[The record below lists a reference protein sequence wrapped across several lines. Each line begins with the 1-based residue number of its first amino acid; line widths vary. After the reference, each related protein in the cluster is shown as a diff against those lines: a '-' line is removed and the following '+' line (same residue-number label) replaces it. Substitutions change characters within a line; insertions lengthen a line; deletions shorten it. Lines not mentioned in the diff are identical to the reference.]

1 MTSTTASPIKSIASE
16 RESFWEQIAAELTA
30 AISKG
35 IYQPGQRLPTE
46 HSLAEQF
53 GVNRHTIRRSLSSL
67 CSQGLLRVIQGSGTY
82 VEEFAVDLLLTKRT
96 RLHQSLE
103 QAGLKGGLQ
112 VVKSQTVVASADLAH
127 KLKVQV
133 RSKLLL
139 IQTLGEASNFPLSVS
154 ERYFPLPRFSGLE
167 TRVLQTGSITAAF
180 SACGVADYT
189 RLTSRI
195 TADMPKIELA
205 GLLKQSATRP
215 VLLVESVNIDTQGM
229 PIEFAKTWFAGDRVS
244 LTVTTHE

>member
-16 RESFWEQIAAELTA
+16 RESFWEHIAAELTA

-35 IYQPGQRLPTE
+35 AYQPGQRLPTE

-67 CSQGLLRVIQGSGTY
+67 CSQGLLRVVQGSGTY

-112 VVKSQTVVASADLAH
+112 VVKSQTVVANSDLAH
-127 KLKVQV
+127 KLQVPV

-167 TRVLQTGSITAAF
+167 TSVLQTGSITAAF

-215 VLLVESVNIDTQGM
+215 VLLVESVNIDTQGI
-229 PIEFAKTWFAGDRVS
+229 PIEFAKTWFVGDRVS
-244 LTVTTHE
+244 LTVNTHE

>member
-1 MTSTTASPIKSIASE
+1 MTFTSISSLKSVASE
-16 RESFWEQIAAELTA
+16 RESFWEQIATEITA
-30 AISKG
+30 AISNG
-35 IYQPGQRLPTE
+35 TYLPGQRLPTE
-46 HSLAEQF
+46 HSLANQF
-53 GVNRHTIRRSLSSL
+53 GVNRHTIRRSLSNL

-112 VVKSQTVVASADLAH
+112 VLKSQTVVASTDLAH
-127 KLKVQV
+127 KLKVPV
-133 RSKLLL
+133 RTKLLL
-139 IQTLGEASNFPLSVS
+139 MQTIGEASNFPLSVS

-167 TRVLQTGSITAAF
+167 ASVLQTGSITAAF

-195 TADMPKIELA
+195 TADMPKVELA
-205 GLLKQSATRP
+205 GLLKQPATRP
-215 VLLVESVNIDTQGM
+215 VLLVESVNIDAQGV
-229 PIEFAKTWFAGDRVS
+229 PIEFATTWFAGDRVS
-244 LTVTTHE
+244 LTVNTHE